1 MKGKK
6 YMKKKINLRRIG
18 IIIITLIIVITL
30 GLMGV
35 NYFNSQQKI
44 NTIEMQYIIY
54 LSIIKMKMMY

>member
-1 MKGKK
+1 MKGKE

-35 NYFNSQQKI
+35 NYFNSQQKTSNFTSPQKI
-44 NTIEMQYIIY
+44 TRLIY
-54 LSIIKMKMMY
+54 QTK